1 VGANGSSCG
10 SEEGRLGTPIVQAGI
25 ISVGVRFATHGN
37 AEVAGRHADRTAL
50 DYLQGMAFLEVE
62 VMRLGL
68 DRGSN
73 AYVVILR
80 EKDGERLLP
89 IWIGQ
94 AEAESIVIE
103 MHQMHRERPLTHDLL
118 KNIITR
124 LGAML
129 LRVDI
134 PRIVARTYHAELQLA
149 TRDGGIVIDA
159 RPSDSIALALR
170 FEAPIFVSED
180 LLTTAVLAEAETI
193 PDAEPASE
201 AEFHPMTPEELK
213 AYLENLRPE
222 DFGKFR
228 L

>member
-1 VGANGSSCG
+1 M
-10 SEEGRLGTPIVQAGI
+10 
-25 ISVGVRFATHGN
+25 
-37 AEVAGRHADRTAL
+37 AL
-50 DYLQGMAFLEVE
+50 VEVE

-80 EKDGERLLP
+80 EKDGERRLP

-103 MHQMHRERPLTHDLL
+103 MHQIHRERPLTHDLC
-118 KNIITR
+118 KNIIVH
-124 LGAML
+124 LGATL
-129 LRVDI
+129 LRVNVTQI
-134 PRIVARTYHAELQLA
+134 LARTYHAELHLA
-149 TRDGGIVIDA
+149 SRDGSVIVDA

-170 FEAPIFVSED
+170 FNSPIFASQE
-180 LLTTAVLAEAETI
+180 LLTDALLEEADTV
-193 PDAEPASE
+193 AEPETSM
-201 AEFHPMTPEELK
+201 EFRPMSPDELK

>member
-1 VGANGSSCG
+1 MT
-10 SEEGRLGTPIVQAGI
+10 RLHFL
-25 ISVGVRFATHGN
+25 VRPPFP
-37 AEVAGRHADRTAL
+37 R
-50 DYLQGMAFLEVE
+50 DYLQGMALLEVE

-118 KNIITR
+118 KNVIVQ
-124 LGAML
+124 LGATL
-129 LRVDI
+129 LRVNVV
-134 PRIVARTYHAELQLA
+134 RIVSRTYHAELHIA
-149 TRDGGIVIDA
+149 SRDGSVVIDA

-170 FEAPIFVSED
+170 FNAPIFASEE
-180 LLTTAVLAEAETI
+180 LLTTAVLAEADEI
-193 PDAEPASE
+193 PESAS
-201 AEFHPMTPEELK
+201 APDFRPMSPEELK

>member
-1 VGANGSSCG
+1 M
-10 SEEGRLGTPIVQAGI
+10 
-25 ISVGVRFATHGN
+25 
-37 AEVAGRHADRTAL
+37 AL
-50 DYLQGMAFLEVE
+50 LEVE

-80 EKDGERLLP
+80 EKNGERLLP

-94 AEAESIVIE
+94 PEAESIVIE
-103 MHQMHRERPLTHDLL
+103 MHQIHRERPLTHDLCR
-118 KNIITR
+118 NIITQ
-124 LGAML
+124 LGASV
-129 LRVDI
+129 LRVHI
-134 PRIVARTYHAELQLA
+134 TRIVSRTYYAELHLA
-149 TRDGGIVIDA
+149 SRDGRVLIDA

-170 FEAPIFVSED
+170 FNAPIFASDD
-180 LLTTAVLAEAETI
+180 LLTTAILEDAETV
-193 PDAEPASE
+193 SE
-201 AEFHPMTPEELK
+201 AQADTEFRPMSADELK